1 MDPLVTIVVVPRERF
16 SQSINSL
23 ENIYENTP
31 PPFKLIYV
39 DGNSPAHIK
48 SCLEAK
54 AKQKA
59 FQLIR
64 TEHFL
69 TSNQA
74 HNMGLAHVTTRY
86 VVFIDNDIFVAPN
99 WLEKLVQCAEETG
112 AWVVGPL
119 YLGGKLED
127 QIIHF
132 AGGTLHFSERNG
144 QRALHCT
151 CPLAGQKLSEVR
163 QQLHCEP
170 TEAIEFHCVL
180 VRNESFKK
188 LGLFDETMMSHSDHN
203 DFSLLVRAGGG
214 SVWFEPASVLAYYY
228 TAPLTWSDLPYFF
241 WRWSDAFGK
250 ISTDSFRKKWN
261 LPANDPYITG
271 ISRYSRWHRRR
282 AVSLWLPGQPRGL
295 LRKVRLAVA
304 YLQEFILNGFYKLIQ
319 SRY

>member
-99 WLEKLVQCAEETG
+99 WLEKLVPG
-112 AWVVGPL
+112 
-119 YLGGKLED
+119 
-127 QIIHF
+127 
-132 AGGTLHFSERNG
+132 
-144 QRALHCT
+144 
-151 CPLAGQKLSEVR
+151 
-163 QQLHCEP
+163 
-170 TEAIEFHCVL
+170 
-180 VRNESFKK
+180 
-188 LGLFDETMMSHSDHN
+188 
-203 DFSLLVRAGGG
+203 
-214 SVWFEPASVLAYYY
+214 
-228 TAPLTWSDLPYFF
+228 WSG
-241 WRWSDAFGK
+241 R
-250 ISTDSFRKKWN
+250 
-261 LPANDPYITG
+261 
-271 ISRYSRWHRRR
+271 
-282 AVSLWLPGQPRGL
+282 
-295 LRKVRLAVA
+295 
-304 YLQEFILNGFYKLIQ
+304 FI
-319 SRY
+319 